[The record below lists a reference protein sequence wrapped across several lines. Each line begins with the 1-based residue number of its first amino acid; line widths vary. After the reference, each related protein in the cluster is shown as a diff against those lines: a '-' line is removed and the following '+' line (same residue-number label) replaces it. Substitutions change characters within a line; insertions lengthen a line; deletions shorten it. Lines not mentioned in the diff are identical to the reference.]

1 MLLLTTS
8 VFAQAPQG
16 MSYQAV
22 VRDASQNLVAGQA
35 VGTQVRII
43 QGSVSGGAVYVET
56 HTLNTNINGL
66 LTLEIGSGT
75 VVAGDFATIDWANGP
90 YYIKTETDPAG
101 GSNYTIIATSQ
112 MMSVP
117 YALYAA
123 SSGSSIP
130 GPQGVPGNPGP
141 QGPSG
146 VDGIDGLD
154 GESAYELWLNAGNTG
169 TEADFLASLQG
180 VQGLEGESA
189 YGTWLSLG
197 NTGGTIDFLASLQ
210 GATGAQGPMGLTGS
224 AGADGVDG
232 IDGIDGAVGPQG
244 PMGLTGSAGA
254 IGTTGPQGPMG
265 LTGPAGA
272 DGVDGIDGAVGPQGP
287 AGTYTAGT
295 GIDITGGVIS
305 ATAVVTSPEYAY
317 LSIGNSSTTGAQ
329 ALSVQ
334 SPSATYLNGIVTSGT
349 DFTLSAGVMYE
360 VTAHFYIYNASG
372 AHSYV
377 MKDVTNSTV
386 LGTEMYFGQ
395 SGADISYNTTTTNFL
410 IKPTTDINVELQKTS
425 GTAVNLIGKI
435 VVKEIK

>member
-1 MLLLTTS
+1 MSILLTTS
-8 VFAQAPQG
+8 VFAQSPQG

-22 VRDASQNLVAGQA
+22 VRDAGQNLIPNQS
-35 VGTQVRII
+35 VGTQIRIL

-56 HTLNTNINGL
+56 HALNTNINGL

-90 YYIKTETDPAG
+90 YYIQTGTDPTG
-101 GSNYTIIATSQ
+101 GSSYTITATSQ

-123 SSGSSIP
+123 NSGSSIP

-141 QGPSG
+141 QGVP
-146 VDGIDGLD
+146 GIDGFD
-154 GESAYELWLNAGNTG
+154 GPSAYQLWLNAGNSG

-180 VQGLEGESA
+180 AQGAPGIQGPEGESA
-189 YGTWLSLG
+189 YDTWLNAG
-197 NTGGTIDFLASLQ
+197 NTGSTVDFLASLQ
-210 GATGAQGPMGLTGS
+210 GATGAQGPMGLTGP
-224 AGADGVDG
+224 A
-232 IDGIDGAVGPQG
+232 GIDGAVGAPGPQGPNGAAGAPGATGAQG
-244 PMGLTGSAGA
+244 PMGLT
-254 IGTTGPQGPMG
+254 
-265 LTGPAGA
+265 
-272 DGVDGIDGAVGPQGP
+272 GP

-305 ATAVVTSPEYAY
+305 TTAVVTAPEYAY
-317 LSIGNSSTTGAQ
+317 LSIGNSSTSGAQ

-334 SPSATYLNGIVTSGT
+334 WPSATYLNGIVTSGT

-372 AHSYV
+372 AHTYV
-377 MKDVTNSTV
+377 MKDVTNNTT

-395 SGADISYNTTTTNFL
+395 SGADISYNTSTTNFL
-410 IKPTTDINVELQKTS
+410 IKPTTDVNIELQKTF
-425 GTAVNLIGKI
+425 GTDVNLIGKI